1 MSAAPKIDLN
11 AVLPMA
17 QLPQRNLLLI
27 FALSLASG
35 LSALP
40 ASAQNSVTVR
50 GHQLEQASWPKARL
64 QLQIVDESPELKD
77 CRRRKET
84 SPNYLINIGPLPAA
98 AAPSGTIV
106 LTPEQNSLPASG
118 FTSQIPAGG
127 MAPSRSLPATT
138 MGGHAPTGTAAA
150 GPRPIMKLGHDN
162 LVAGRKLPS
171 SSAPVLAS
179 YRPYNSLL
187 ESHGMSA
194 ERRTSTEL
202 HAVLIQ
208 HDRDKNGSK

>member
-1 MSAAPKIDLN
+1 MSAAPKIELN

-17 QLPQRNLLLI
+17 QLPPKKLLLLL
-27 FALSLASG
+27 ALSLVTG

-40 ASAQNSVTVR
+40 ASAQNAVTVR

-77 CRRRKET
+77 CRRRKEA
-84 SPNYLINIGPLPAA
+84 SPNFLINVGPLPSASA
-98 AAPSGTIV
+98 SPGTIV
-106 LTPEQNSLPASG
+106 LTPEPNSLQPSG

-138 MGGHAPTGTAAA
+138 MGGHAPTGAAAA
-150 GPRPIMKLGHDN
+150 GPRPIMNLGHDN

-171 SSAPVLAS
+171 SPAPVVAS
-179 YRPYNSLL
+179 FKPYNSLL
-187 ESHGMSA
+187 ESHGMGA

-208 HDRDKNGSK
+208 HDRTKNGSK